1 LQSTERLPGVLPD
14 LPGFERAARSEAP
27 ILFVGEPGTGR
38 SALARRAHA
47 LSAVAAG
54 PFVEFDPNTV
64 PVELFESELF
74 GHTAGAFTG
83 ADRAQAGRAERA
95 DGGSLVLDH
104 VEDTPAAAQPKLL
117 RLLSEGVYAPLGGPE
132 RAARLRCLAI
142 ADADLLARVEAKRFR
157 RDLYYRLEVLAFR
170 VPALRERRA
179 DLPGVVEALFE
190 DLKARLGRP
199 QAGLT
204 EESRE
209 WMARHDWPGN
219 LRELR
224 NTLERALLL
233 AEVDTI
239 SIAAPRE
246 WGERPPSLED
256 VEREAIRRALAHTHG
271 RQTLAAQILG
281 ISRKSLWEKR
291 RRYGLP

>member
-1 LQSTERLPGVLPD
+1 LPGVLPD
-14 LPGFERAARSEAP
+14 LPGFERAAQSEAP
-27 ILFVGEPGTGR
+27 ILLVGEPGTGR

-74 GHTAGAFTG
+74 GHAAGAFTG

-95 DGGSLVLDH
+95 SGGSLVLDH

-117 RLLSEGVYAPLGGPE
+117 RLLSEGVYAPLGGAE
-132 RAARLRCLAI
+132 RAVRLRCLAI
-142 ADADLLARVEAKRFR
+142 AGADLVARVESKRFR
-157 RDLYYRLEVLAFR
+157 RDLYHRLEVLAFR
-170 VPALRERRA
+170 VPALRERRT
-179 DLPGVVEALFE
+179 DLPAVVDALFE
-190 DLKARLGRP
+190 DLKLRLGRP
-199 QAGLT
+199 RARLA
-204 EESRE
+204 EESRA

-224 NTLERALLL
+224 NTLERALVLTD
-233 AEVDTI
+233 ED
-239 SIAAPRE
+239 SIAVPAMWEGRE
-246 WGERPPSLED
+246 EPASLEA
-256 VEREAIRRALAHTHG
+256 VEREAIRRALAYTRG
-271 RQTLAAQILG
+271 RQGAAAQLLG